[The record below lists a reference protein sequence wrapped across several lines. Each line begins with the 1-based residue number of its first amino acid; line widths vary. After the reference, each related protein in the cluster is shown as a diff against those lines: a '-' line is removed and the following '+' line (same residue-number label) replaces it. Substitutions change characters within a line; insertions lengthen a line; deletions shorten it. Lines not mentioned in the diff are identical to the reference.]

1 MATIGARVHRQHPQ
15 LLHVLHGLGVVLLQH
30 IVGMLGVTGE
40 VLDHQAIMHLELRD
54 KQLQVC
60 MRSWWT

>member
-30 IVGMLGVTGE
+30 VVGMLGVTGE
-40 VLDHQAIMHLELRD
+40 VLDHQVIMHLELRD
-54 KQLQVC
+54 K
-60 MRSWWT
+60 